1 MPVTI
6 ISNDFI
12 SLGTITSRTED
23 ASYPDGNVEDYWHL
37 KRRFRAGDVN
47 TNDWL
52 LKFDFLAAKAV
63 VAVVLNDVNFDE
75 VRIQGDNEVNF
86 NAPIQYDSGIIDI
99 ALDEMVNRHK
109 VYIPL
114 TGFDYQW
121 MRIFI
126 PASAT
131 AVGSYT
137 TKWEVGSVVPLDTIT
152 EITKNTYSRTS
163 VKAYEDIELAS
174 GGRERVGLGI
184 IGWEGTLGFDMR
196 KESNEASLWA
206 LNNMDVSKPLIMY
219 ENDGDTSRAHLC
231 LRDDAYE
238 GNLVYHGVA
247 SGNTIK
253 FRELI

>member
-12 SLGTITSRTED
+12 DLGTITSRTED

-37 KRRFRAGDVN
+37 KRRFRAGDDN
-47 TNDWL
+47 DNDWL
-52 LKFDFLAAKAV
+52 LRFDLGANKTIA
-63 VAVVLNDVNFDE
+63 AVVLNDVNFNAVKFDF
-75 VRIQGDNEVNF
+75 GD
-86 NAPIQYDSGIIDI
+86 ASGGADDTSGDLVVSIDT
-99 ALDEMVNRHK
+99 MVNRYK
-109 VYIPL
+109 IIYIPDTIINRKHVEVHIP
-114 TGFDYQW
+114 TGT
-121 MRIFI
+121 
-126 PASAT
+126 T

-137 TKWEVGSVVPLDTIT
+137 TKWEVGSVVILDSIT

-163 VKAYEDIELAS
+163 VKEYEDIELAS

-196 KESNEASLWA
+196 KESNETSLWA
-206 LNNMDVSKPLIMY
+206 LNNMDVSKPLVLY

-238 GNLVYHGVA
+238 GSLVYHGVA